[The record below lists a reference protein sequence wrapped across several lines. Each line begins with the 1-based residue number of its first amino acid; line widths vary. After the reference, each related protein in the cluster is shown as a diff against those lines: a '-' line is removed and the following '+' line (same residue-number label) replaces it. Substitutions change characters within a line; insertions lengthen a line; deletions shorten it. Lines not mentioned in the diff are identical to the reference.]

1 MWPNSRTLAYSVDE
15 PQCKYGPDGESDIAM
30 VTDHEVFPFSSIS
43 NDSVKPPTVTNV
55 DFGDDAESTREKTT
69 AVVESDTPGHN
80 SEQNNVH
87 TSNAVPITPIN
98 GKDRETAN
106 ESSKLDTHYL
116 PSDVFQDLSAIC
128 AQKHLSSK
136 QKWSLC
142 CKMMQSNEH
151 LSAEDRKKFTE
162 ESK

>member
-1 MWPNSRTLAYSVDE
+1 MVSPLYMWPNSRTLAYSVDE

-80 SEQNNVH
+80 SEPNYVH
-87 TSNAVPITPIN
+87 TSDAVPMN
-98 GKDRETAN
+98 GSDQHSAN
-106 ESSKLDTHYL
+106 ESSKFDTHYL
-116 PSDVFQDLSAIC
+116 P
-128 AQKHLSSK
+128 
-136 QKWSLC
+136 
-142 CKMMQSNEH
+142 
-151 LSAEDRKKFTE
+151 
-162 ESK
+162 